1 MSLVRSCLFAALPV
15 LLSTDALAQQ
25 GPLAAVLVDPGVVT
39 TEQNEYNYSESADG
53 TLRVFARSPK
63 GFEEAHIFVSRRSA
77 AGWSVPEKIGFSD
90 SRYRDSDPFLS
101 ADGKTLYFVSNRLP
115 PGQAEKKDMDIWRSR
130 LRGDAWQA
138 PEHLAEVGSP
148 GEELGVELI
157 GDTLYF
163 NSSRR
168 GGPGPLSIYMARV
181 QGDGFA
187 APEALPAPINGPGQQ
202 GDFTVSPDG
211 RIAMFW
217 SQRDKAAP
225 AMYAVAREG
234 AGWGTPKRMVP
245 PVAPPAGFTFTPSF
259 SHDGKTLFF
268 ASMWKMPGSTDPVHN
283 GQSNIYRVPAQLV
296 YDALGLSR

>member
-1 MSLVRSCLFAALPV
+1 MPLVRSFLGAALPAIF
-15 LLSTDALAQQ
+15 LADALAQEK
-25 GPLAAVLVDPGVVT
+25 PLAFVLVEPGVVT

-53 TLRVFARSPK
+53 TLRVFARSPR
-63 GFEEAHIFVSRRSA
+63 GFEEAHIFVSRRSPS
-77 AGWSVPEKIGFSD
+77 GWGAPEKISFSD
-90 SRYRDSDPFLS
+90 SRYRDSAPFLS

-115 PGQAEKKDMDIWRSR
+115 PGQTEKKEMDIWRSH
-130 LRGDAWQA
+130 LRGGTWQA
-138 PEHLAEVGSP
+138 PEHLAEVSSP

-168 GGPGPLSIYMARV
+168 GGPGPLSIYKARV
-181 QGDGFA
+181 QGEGFA
-187 APEALPAPINGPGQQ
+187 TPEALPAPINSPGQQ

-234 AGWGTPKRMVP
+234 AGWGVPQRMVP

-268 ASMWKMPGSTDPVHN
+268 ASTWKVPESTDPIHN
-283 GQSNIYRVPAQLV
+283 GESNIYRVPAQLV
-296 YDALGLSR
+296 HDTLKKH